1 MKGGWCTGRAFK
13 CFPPWAFL
21 YIVVSFKGGYSPT
34 KILLLF
40 SWLNFGSK
48 FLHATFFS
56 MFCGGL
62 ALSGAVINVMT
73 GVLSFSLPSITTTHA
88 ANLSD
93 GWQTLTSNLT
103 ENLFLRYSV
112 LSQMLHFFS
121 HFVMAQMFRSVSIC
135 RLVKPA
141 RRQEHKPTASAS
153 LLSLSCTR
161 NWNSPQDADK
171 PR

>member
-1 MKGGWCTGRAFK
+1 MKGGWCTGRTFK

-40 SWLNFGSK
+40 SWLNSGSK

-112 LSQMLHFFS
+112 LSQMLHFFFPFCYGS
-121 HFVMAQMFRSVSIC
+121 NVQVCLYLQASQTCAQAGAQAHGFCLLALSVLHSQLEFTPGC
-135 RLVKPA
+135 R
-141 RRQEHKPTASAS
+141 
-153 LLSLSCTR
+153 
-161 NWNSPQDADK
+161 
-171 PR
+171 